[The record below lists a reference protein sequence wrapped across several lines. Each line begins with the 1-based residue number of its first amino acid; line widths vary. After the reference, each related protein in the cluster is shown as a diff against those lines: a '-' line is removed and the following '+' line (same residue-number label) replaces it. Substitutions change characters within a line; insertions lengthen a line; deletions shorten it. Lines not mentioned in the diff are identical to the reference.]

1 MIKNG
6 RLWKCFKETKEI
18 LKSKYDYILIIL
30 KSFYV
35 WPLVLLDSKS
45 VSNFKIKQNTYLNDI
60 LELIK
65 SLNLNET
72 NGCDNI

>member
-18 LKSKYDYILIIL
+18 LKSKYDNILIIL

-45 VSNFKIKQNTYLNDI
+45 VSNLKIKQNTYVNDI